1 MHAPP
6 RSPRHSSWGAAVA
19 SNLCGPVV
27 YYTFFADLQLWAA
40 TGSRIGKESLSLT
53 VSTGAVMIRET
64 SIIKSAQIVPC
75 PIQGS
80 LHSSFVSGL
89 PYRIHWAF
97 QE

>member
-1 MHAPP
+1 
-6 RSPRHSSWGAAVA
+6 
-19 SNLCGPVV
+19 
-27 YYTFFADLQLWAA
+27 
-40 TGSRIGKESLSLT
+40 
-53 VSTGAVMIRET
+53 VMIRET